1 MACPHCGQQHPV
13 GSVFCSNTG
22 RPFAA
27 GPPVTP
33 AQQQPPPYIPP
44 PPQQMVQGY
53 APPPPP
59 LVYPA
64 ASGPLPGVRHAYP
77 LAIGEA
83 TFGTAFG
90 LMMKTLPYA
99 LARLGVLLAVSIATL
114 IFVCVALGGWAFLA
128 ARVHPVLGFVFFIVC
143 CAAYGWLW
151 MTIVRYFLYLLKCG
165 HIVCLTDLVTQ
176 GRIDDGG
183 KGMFAYGKDVVRS
196 RFGEATALFAV
207 DALVK
212 GVVRAFNRTLDFIA
226 NLLPFPGLESL
237 VRLVNAIVY
246 AATTYV
252 DETIFSYGL
261 ARRETDPWASA
272 KDGLVY
278 YAQNAKPILKTGV
291 YIVILDK
298 ILSFVIW
305 LVMLAPAFAV
315 AALVPSSVGGT
326 GFWIA
331 FGFAVLLAA
340 NMRSAF
346 LKPLFLVMIMTKFH
360 VLVQNQPINVE
371 WEQRLASV
379 SDKFRGLL
387 DKVFNSGRGGAAAPP
402 S

>member
-1 MACPHCGQQHPV
+1 M
-13 GSVFCSNTG
+13 
-22 RPFAA
+22 
-27 GPPVTP
+27 
-33 AQQQPPPYIPP
+33 
-44 PPQQMVQGY
+44 
-53 APPPPP
+53 PPPPP
-59 LVYPA
+59 PPPPGQGYLPPPPLPGPA
-64 ASGPLPGVRHAYP
+64 YMPPGPPPQYGQPLPGVRHSYP
-77 LAIGEA
+77 LAIREA
-83 TFGTAFG
+83 SFGTAFG
-90 LMMKTLPYA
+90 LIMKTLPYA
-99 LARLGVLLAVSIATL
+99 LARFGVLVAVSIITL
-114 IFVCVALGGWAFLA
+114 IFFCIAVGGWVLMSAKI
-128 ARVHPVLGFVFFIVC
+128 HPAIGFVWFIFC
-143 CAAYGWLW
+143 CAMYGWLW

-165 HIVCLTDLVTQ
+165 HIVCITDLVTQ

-212 GVVRAFNRTLDFIA
+212 GVIRAFNRTLDFIA
-226 NLLPFPGLESL
+226 SLLPFPGLESL

-261 ARRETDPWASA
+261 ARRETNPWASA

-298 ILSFVIW
+298 VLSVLIW
-305 LVMLAPAFAV
+305 VVMLAPAFLV
-315 AALVPSSVGGT
+315 AALIPKSVGGT

-331 FGFAVLLAA
+331 FGFAILLAA

-360 VLVQNQPINVE
+360 VLIQNQPINAE
-371 WEQRLASV
+371 WEQKLASV
-379 SDKFRGLL
+379 SDKFRALTE
-387 DKVFNSGRGGAAAPP
+387 KIFGGYHAGNTNPNPAPP
-402 S
+402 PEHMS